1 MALPG
6 ARRDGVELRIHETL
20 EELSTDLADYI
31 SDLSEMTIKE
41 RGAFCI
47 AISGG
52 SLVSLMGKLCQAP
65 YLKTIDW
72 GGWHVF
78 WADERAVAKNHA
90 DSNYKLAKDTFLS
103 KIPFV
108 PSYLHSINDSLTA
121 EKAAEEYEFVIRQL
135 VRTRVIGASEI
146 SDCPKF
152 DLIVL
157 GMGCDGHVASLFPN
171 HSVLNEK
178 SDWVTYIIDSPKP
191 PPERI
196 TFTLPVINSSS
207 NVAVVVTG
215 SNKAD
220 MVHLAIDDV
229 GPECPSVP
237 AKMIHPIDG
246 KLLWFL
252 DKSAASKLDGA
263 TQFSD

>member
-6 ARRDGVELRIHETL
+6 AHRDVMELRIYETL
-20 EELSTDLADYI
+20 EELSTELADYI
-31 SDLSEMTIKE
+31 SDLSEASIRE

-52 SLVSLMGKLCQAP
+52 SLISLMGKLCEAP

-72 GGWHVF
+72 ARWHVF
-78 WADERAVAKNHA
+78 WADERAVAKNHV

-103 KIPFV
+103 KVPFV
-108 PSYLHSINDSLTA
+108 PGHLHSINDSLTS
-121 EKAAEEYEFVIRQL
+121 EKAAREYEFVIRKL
-135 VRTRVIGASEI
+135 VKTRVIGASEI

-152 DLIVL
+152 DLIIL
-157 GMGCDGHVASLFPN
+157 GMGQDGHVASLFPN
-171 HSVLNEK
+171 HSVLDEK
-178 SDWVTYIIDSPKP
+178 SEWVTYLINSPKP

-207 NVAVVVTG
+207 NVVLVVTG
-215 SNKAD
+215 SNKAE
-220 MVHLAIDDV
+220 MVRSVIDDV

-252 DKSAASKLDGA
+252 DYAAASKLNGIA
-263 TQFSD
+263 EYSE